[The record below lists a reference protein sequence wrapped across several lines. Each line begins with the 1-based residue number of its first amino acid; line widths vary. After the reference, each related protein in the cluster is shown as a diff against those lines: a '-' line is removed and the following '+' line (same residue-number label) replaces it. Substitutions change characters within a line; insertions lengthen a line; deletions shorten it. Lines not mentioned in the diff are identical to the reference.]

1 MERRK
6 FTIGLGALATG
17 SAAAMGTGAFD
28 LVTAEREVDVNVAG
42 DESAYL
48 ALEALDDAYAD
59 GTDGGTLE
67 LDFSGDLTDQNGD
80 GVNDEAVSVFLDLFR
95 LENQGTETIQ
105 VTVATADD
113 ASGSPQAS
121 GYTADDLNN
130 PILSFDEEEGD
141 GSAFLGEGEL
151 TGPNGHVV
159 SLGPGDSVVV
169 HATFDTTDNGSE
181 ETPLSDPDDPADI
194 EAINLY
200 AESTTSPE
208 DDPTWPRDN

>member
-1 MERRK
+1 MQRRK
-6 FTIGLGALATG
+6 FLIGAAGTAIGG
-17 SAAAMGTGAFD
+17 SALVGSGAFD

-59 GTDGGTLE
+59 GTGSGTLE
-67 LDFSGDLTDQNGD
+67 LDFSGDLAEQNGN
-80 GVNDEAVSVFLDLFR
+80 GVNDEAVSVFLDLFK

-121 GYTADDLNN
+121 GYTDDDLNN
-130 PILSFDEEEGD
+130 PILSFDEQEGD
-141 GSAFLGEGEL
+141 GSGFLGEGEL

-169 HATFDTTDNGSE
+169 HATFDTTDDGSE

-208 DDPTWPRDN
+208 DDPTWAREN